1 MFGNEANVAGERVEK
16 RKMEAATW
24 LGILFCISQSAMFS
38 GLNLAFFSIGKMRLK
53 IEASRGNAAA
63 EKVLSMRE
71 DANLLLT
78 TILWGNVGIN
88 VLLTLLSD
96 SVMAGVTAFVFSTVI
111 ITLFGEIIPQAYFS
125 RNALRMAGALAPLM
139 RFYQMLLWPLAMPT
153 ARALD
158 AWLGK
163 EAVQFLREEEIEEM
177 IRIHMQE
184 RTSDIT
190 HVEGKGALNFLAMD
204 DLGVS
209 EEGERIDPLS
219 IIPMKFEGNRP
230 LFPEIAPS
238 VSDPFLRRVQ
248 KPHRSWIILTDMRD
262 NPRLVM
268 DADGFLNAALFEH
281 DTFNPMEHCH
291 RPAIVTRG
299 DTKLGDILTGFQVHA
314 EHTEDDVIDEDIVLF
329 WGEDRRIITGADIL
343 GRLLRGIVAK

>member
-1 MFGNEANVAGERVEK
+1 VIDLSFLPGG
-16 RKMEAATW
+16 AATAVW

-38 GLNLAFFSIGKMRLK
+38 GLNLAFFSVSKMRLK
-53 IEASRGNAAA
+53 IEASGGDAAA
-63 EKVLSMRE
+63 ATVLAMRE

-88 VLLTLLSD
+88 VLLTLFSD
-96 SVMAGVTAFVFSTVI
+96 SVMAGVATFFFSTVV

-125 RNALRMAGALAPLM
+125 RNALRMAGALAPVL
-139 RFYQMLLWPLAMPT
+139 RFYQLLLWPLAKPT
-153 ARALD
+153 ALMLD
-158 AWLGK
+158 AWLGR
-163 EAVQFLREEEIEEM
+163 ESVQYLREEEIEEM
-177 IRIHMQE
+177 IRLHMQE

-204 DLGVS
+204 DIGVRD
-209 EEGERIDPLS
+209 EGERIDPLS

-230 LFPEIAPS
+230 LFPAIAPS
-238 VSDPFLRRVQ
+238 PSDPFLRRVQ
-248 KPHRSWIILTDMRD
+248 KSHRSWIILTDMRD

-268 DADGFLNAALFEH
+268 DADGFINAALFEPG
-281 DTFNPMEHCH
+281 TFDPMEHCH
-291 RPAIVTRG
+291 RPTIVTKG
-299 DTKLGDILTGFQVHA
+299 DTRLGDVLTGLQVEA

>member
-1 MFGNEANVAGERVEK
+1 MIDLSFLPGGAET
-16 RKMEAATW
+16 ATW

-38 GLNLAFFSIGKMRLK
+38 GLNLAFFSVSKMRLK
-53 IEASRGNAAA
+53 IEASGGDAAA
-63 EKVLSMRE
+63 ATVLAMRE

-96 SVMAGVTAFVFSTVI
+96 SVMAGVTAFVFSTVV

-125 RNALRMAGALAPLM
+125 RNALRMAGALAPVL
-139 RFYQMLLWPLAMPT
+139 RFYELLLWPLAKPT
-153 ARALD
+153 AVLLD

-163 EAVQFLREEEIEEM
+163 ESVQYLREEEIEEM
-177 IRIHMQE
+177 IRLHMQE

-204 DLGVS
+204 DIGVRD
-209 EEGERIDPLS
+209 EGERIDPLS

-230 LFPEIAPS
+230 LFPPIAPS
-238 VSDPFLRRVQ
+238 PSDPFLRRVQ

-268 DADGFLNAALFEH
+268 DADGFINAALFEPK
-281 DTFNPMEHCH
+281 TFDPMAHCH
-291 RPAIVTRG
+291 RPTIVTKGETR
-299 DTKLGDILTGFQVHA
+299 LGDVLTGLQVEA

>member
-1 MFGNEANVAGERVEK
+1 MIGNEAIVAGERVDED
-16 RKMEAATW
+16 KMEAATW

-38 GLNLAFFSIGKMRLK
+38 GLNLAFFSVGKIRLK
-53 IEASRGNAAA
+53 IEASQGNKAA
-63 EKVLSMRE
+63 EVVLSMRE

-88 VLLTLLSD
+88 VLLTLLSN
-96 SVMAGVTAFVFSTVI
+96 SVMAGVTAFVFSTFI

-125 RNALRMAGALAPLM
+125 RHALRMAGALAPLL
-139 RFYQMLLWPLAMPT
+139 RFYQLLLWPLAMPS

-163 EAVQFLREEEIEEM
+163 EAVQFLRENEIEEM

-184 RTSDIT
+184 RSSDIT

-204 DLGVS
+204 DIGVS

-230 LFPEIAPS
+230 VFPEIAPS
-238 VSDPFLRRVQ
+238 PSDLFLRRVH

-268 DADGFLNAALFEH
+268 DADGFINAALFEP
-281 DTFNPMEHCH
+281 DTFDPMAHCH
-291 RPAIVTRG
+291 RPTIVTKG
-299 DTKLGDILTGFQVHA
+299 ETKLGDVLMGFQVQA
-314 EHTEDDVIDEDIVLF
+314 EHL
-329 WGEDRRIITGADIL
+329 
-343 GRLLRGIVAK
+343 